1 MRLGIALP
9 IAVDPSEAF
18 APRYADV
25 RAAALGAEAAGF
37 DSVWVFDHLMIR
49 FPDRPTTG
57 FWEPWTILSAI
68 AEATERVELGT
79 LVMCVPFRNPG
90 LLARMADALDEV
102 SGGRLILGLGAG
114 WHQPEFDAYGY
125 PFDHL
130 ASRFEDGI
138 EIIAPLLRAGAV
150 THEGQF
156 SRAVDVAANPRGPR
170 PAGPPILIGSK
181 QPRMHALT
189 AKWADAWNACWFG
202 QPTRLKE
209 QLDGLH
215 EALAAAGRDPATLR
229 KTVGVV
235 VAFPDLAPPTD
246 EPIGPD
252 HALSGTAEEIADDLR
267 AYEAFGIDDV
277 ILWPMPGSPEAY
289 RRMAEILR
297 AYRR

>member
-25 RAAALGAEAAGF
+25 RTAALGAEAAGF

-202 QPTRLKE
+202 RPTGCRNSS
-209 QLDGLH
+209 
-215 EALAAAGRDPATLR
+215 
-229 KTVGVV
+229 TVCTRRWPPPG
-235 VAFPDLAPPTD
+235 AIRPRSARRSGWWSPSRTSRRRPTSRSAPTTPSRAPP
-246 EPIGPD
+246 
-252 HALSGTAEEIADDLR
+252 R
-267 AYEAFGIDDV
+267 R
-277 ILWPMPGSPEAY
+277 SPTTCGRT
-289 RRMAEILR
+289 RRSASTT
-297 AYRR
+297 